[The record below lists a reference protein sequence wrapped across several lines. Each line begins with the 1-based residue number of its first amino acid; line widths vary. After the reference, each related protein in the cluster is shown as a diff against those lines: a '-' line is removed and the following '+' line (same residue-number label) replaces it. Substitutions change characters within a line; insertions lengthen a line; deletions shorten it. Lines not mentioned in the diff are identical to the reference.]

1 MNKSL
6 LCGIWRLLVRIPRLI
21 WQAEVTHNTH
31 EGHDRISFMGLDH
44 HRVRDFVVLELPR
57 SQAAITP
64 EQIAE
69 RLAIPIERVRVILD
83 ELEKGMTFLFR
94 DERGSVAWAYPV
106 TVEPT
111 PHRITFS
118 SGEKIYAA

>member
-6 LCGIWRLLVRIPRLI
+6 LYGIWRLLVRIPRLI
-21 WQAEVTHNTH
+21 WQAEVIHNTH
-31 EGHDRISFMGLDH
+31 EGPDRISFMGLDH

-57 SQAAITP
+57 SQATITP

-69 RLAIPIERVRVILD
+69 RLAMPLERVRVILN

-94 DERGSVAWAYPV
+94 DERGAVAWAYPV

>member
-1 MNKSL
+1 MKKSL
-6 LCGIWRLLVRIPRLI
+6 LYGIWCLLVRIPQRI
-21 WQAEVTHNTH
+21 WQAEVAHSAH
-31 EGHDRISFMGLDH
+31 EGHDRLSFMSPDH

-57 SQAAITP
+57 SQAAIPP
-64 EQIAE
+64 EEIAA
-69 RLAIPIERVRVILD
+69 RLDLPIERVLTILD

-94 DERGSVAWAYPV
+94 DEKSAVAWAYPV

-118 SGEKIYAA
+118 SGEQIYAA